1 MNYEPHKKLTHLKND
16 MNIIIQMFLD
26 NPGIILIL
34 QYFFFS
40 KFSYLK
46 ISIVPI
52 FLFITEGLPHDV
64 LITFGILLIPS
75 MIEIELLI
83 EISTIVSKL
92 EYLPPTS
99 YRKIQPL
106 YQISP
111 QRIISQKALDM
122 FTLGVSDNRTTQYA
136 YYTPSKYNPD
146 FTAKPIYIAHLYAP
160 VTHPTTNELI
170 YKYTTLKKDL
180 EMKEVWKT

>member
-92 EYLPPTS
+92 EYPPPPPP
-99 YRKIQPL
+99 QPHPKDVL
-106 YQISP
+106 KNDPNINDGLLFTFLKAMYIWQQIFWD
-111 QRIISQKALDM
+111 IM
-122 FTLGVSDNRTTQYA
+122 
-136 YYTPSKYNPD
+136 
-146 FTAKPIYIAHLYAP
+146 
-160 VTHPTTNELI
+160 EL
-170 YKYTTLKKDL
+170 
-180 EMKEVWKT
+180 